1 MKRILIG
8 LLILILIPIVVLAS
22 AFIYHMTPLF
32 RPSSTS
38 ADSYS
43 ELSSKVRKACVL
55 PSEDLLPTEYESQT
69 LSVRYNSILRIKVT
83 GYYIYHDIGMD
94 TRSIT
99 CKIPKNFEEEY
110 AARIFD
116 EYYRDVP
123 LDVGKPAGSVRD
135 DRHFYSFYL
144 GEYSYLIH
152 AETKAKA
159 AENAHN
165 IIDRYFD
172 Q

>member
-1 MKRILIG
+1 MKKILIG

-32 RPSSTS
+32 HPTS
-38 ADSYS
+38 ALADSYS
-43 ELSSKVRKACVL
+43 DLASKVRRSCVL
-55 PSEDLLPTEYESQT
+55 PAEELLPTEYEYQT
-69 LSVRYNSILRIKVT
+69 LSVNYNSILKIKVT
-83 GYYIYHDIGMD
+83 GYRIYHKIRMD
-94 TRSIT
+94 TRSVT
-99 CKIPKNFEEEY
+99 CKIPENFEEEY

-159 AENAHN
+159 AEIAHN
-165 IIDRYFD
+165 IIDRYLD